1 MKKKSFS
8 ERVLKQK
15 WFARIFNRGL
25 IKLDNVQINLICLN
39 REIDTFVNGMKVKL
53 NNVSRSG

>member
-15 WFARIFNRGL
+15 WFARIFIRGL

-39 REIDTFVNGMKVKL
+39 REIDTLVNGMKVNL
-53 NNVSRSG
+53 R